1 MDRAVMIQKV
11 KMLVDES
18 ASDELI
24 DLYLDMI
31 TQRVMNY
38 CHRQDMPVELEYVVI
53 DMVAAY
59 FNLKLNPNKAGG
71 EGGITVGK
79 AKAITRGDTRIEYA
93 TSGDL
98 GGQAED
104 GRYLDQG
111 VRAFVENYERQLN
124 AFRKLV
130 SR

>member
-1 MDRAVMIQKV
+1 MERAVMIQKV

-24 DLYLDMI
+24 AFYLDMMR
-31 TQRVMNY
+31 QRILNY
-38 CHRQDMPVELEYVVI
+38 CHRKDMPIELEYILI

-59 FNLKLNPNKAGG
+59 FNLRLNPKMVHDESGRGEVKA
-71 EGGITVGK
+71 V
-79 AKAITRGDTRIEYA
+79 TRGDTKIEYGA
-93 TSGDL
+93 SSTQSER
-98 GGQAED
+98 QMMNQSIRE
-104 GRYLDQG
+104 
-111 VRAFVENYERQLN
+111 FVGNYERQLN

>member
-1 MDRAVMIQKV
+1 MERAVMIQKV

-18 ASDELI
+18 ASDALI

-31 TQRVMNY
+31 SQRVLNY
-38 CHRQDMPVELEYVVI
+38 CHRKDMPIELEYVVI

-59 FNLKLNPNKAGG
+59 FNLKLNPNRAG
-71 EGGITVGK
+71 EGGAMIGK
-79 AKAITRGDTRIEYA
+79 AKAITRGDTKIEYA
-93 TSGDL
+93 TSADL
-98 GGQAED
+98 GGRTED

-111 VRAFVENYERQLN
+111 IRTFVENYERQLN